1 MSTSIG
7 IIIGNRD
14 FFPDH
19 LITEARNEILNVF
32 KNKGINPIILKD
44 SDTKLGGVETFL
56 EAQKCAELFKAH
68 QQEIEGILVVLPN
81 FGDEKGIADTIR
93 LSELD
98 VPVLVQAT
106 PDDLDKM
113 QPSNRRDAYCGK
125 ISVCNN
131 LYQYGIK
138 YSLTNKHVVSL
149 SGNEFDQELDRFIS
163 ICRVVKGMSRVRIG
177 AVGARPQAFNTV
189 RYSEKILERHG
200 VSVTTIDLSEILG
213 KAKDLKD
220 DNKKVKDSLNKITG
234 YGDTSTT
241 PSDKLMQLARMD
253 VVLNDFVETN
263 KLDATAIQCWTSVQ
277 ENYGCNVCTSM
288 SMMSENMLPSACEV
302 DVTGTLTMYAMQL
315 ASNSPSALVDWNNN
329 YDQDEE
335 KCVLFHCGNWAKS
348 FLPDLKIS
356 TAPIL
361 GSVFGEEK
369 THGALDGRT
378 PASPLTYGRISTD
391 DNLGKI
397 KCYFGEGELTDDPL
411 NTFGTRAVAKVHH
424 LQELMQYVCKQGY
437 EHHVVMNAS
446 KTVDILNE
454 ACGNYLS
461 WDTHIHS

>member
-1 MSTSIG
+1 MSTTLG

-19 LITEARNEILNVF
+19 LITEARNEILSIF
-32 KNKGINPIILKD
+32 KNKKINPILLGD
-44 SDTKLGGVETFL
+44 NDTKLGGVETFL
-56 EAQKCAELFKAH
+56 EAQKCANLFKAH
-68 QQEIEGILVVLPN
+68 QEEIEGILVILPN
-81 FGDEKGIADTIR
+81 FGDEKGVADAIR
-93 LSELD
+93 LSGLD

-138 YSLTNKHVVSL
+138 FSLTQSHVLSL
-149 SGNEFDQELDRFIS
+149 SSSDFDQELNRFIS
-163 ICRVVKGMSRVRIG
+163 VCKVVKGMRRVRIG

-200 VSVTTIDLSEILG
+200 ISVTTMDLSEVLG
-213 KAKDLKD
+213 RAKELKD
-220 DNKKVKDSLNKITG
+220 DSKPVKESLAKITG
-234 YGDTSTT
+234 YGDTTST
-241 PSDKLMQLARMD
+241 PSEKLLQLSRLDA
-253 VVLNDFVETN
+253 VLNEFVEKN
-263 KLDATAIQCWTSVQ
+263 KLDATAIQCWTSIQ

-302 DVTGTLTMYAMQL
+302 DVTGTLTMYAMQI

-329 YDQDEE
+329 YEEDEE

-369 THGALDGRT
+369 PMVL
-378 PASPLTYGRISTD
+378 
-391 DNLGKI
+391 
-397 KCYFGEGELTDDPL
+397 
-411 NTFGTRAVAKVHH
+411 
-424 LQELMQYVCKQGY
+424 LMA
-437 EHHVVMNAS
+437 EHQQV
-446 KTVDILNE
+446 L
-454 ACGNYLS
+454 
-461 WDTHIHS
+461 